1 VTGLSP
7 DATAPSNDGAR
18 RDTAARI
25 DRALRLVTVP
35 FPYLAGLAAAARV
48 ALDDRVPTMGVFASG
63 RMVANPAFVAR
74 LNDADLRFVVAHEL
88 LHLALRTHLRTLG
101 ADRMQFNVAHD
112 YIINDLLRA
121 ELGVTRIPAGGLD
134 MPGARLR
141 SAEAILLELRRAAAE
156 DGAGGRGKARAW
168 SMGAASGGRGAAGG
182 DGSAAEGGDGS
193 DDGERGDEGDVLAD
207 ATERDWFGDDP
218 REQRER
224 QRRAQAAARRGA
236 ELARARGRLPGA
248 LGTQMG
254 LGSGGLSAQVDARR
268 GAWRAPVTLALQR
281 TLESA
286 SMGPRTFERPSRR
299 AVSVPDAV
307 LPGRRR
313 ESRSLVLV
321 LDTSGSM
328 TDALPAAL
336 GAVADACDA
345 LGVDALRLVQC
356 DADVTRDERVEPHA
370 LGRVRIDGFGGSDL
384 SPALRRLAADP
395 AVDAVAVLTDGEVLL
410 PAEPLPYALLWLLPP
425 HADRAFR
432 PPQGRVL
439 NLDPVQEPR

>member
-1 VTGLSP
+1 
-7 DATAPSNDGAR
+7 
-18 RDTAARI
+18 
-25 DRALRLVTVP
+25 
-35 FPYLAGLAAAARV
+35 
-48 ALDDRVPTMGVFASG
+48 
-63 RMVANPAFVAR
+63 
-74 LNDADLRFVVAHEL
+74 
-88 LHLALRTHLRTLG
+88 
-101 ADRMQFNVAHD
+101 
-112 YIINDLLRA
+112 
-121 ELGVTRIPAGGLD
+121 
-134 MPGARLR
+134 
-141 SAEAILLELRRAAAE
+141 
-156 DGAGGRGKARAW
+156 
-168 SMGAASGGRGAAGG
+168 
-182 DGSAAEGGDGS
+182 
-193 DDGERGDEGDVLAD
+193 
-207 ATERDWFGDDP
+207 
-218 REQRER
+218 
-224 QRRAQAAARRGA
+224 
-236 ELARARGRLPGA
+236 
-248 LGTQMG
+248 
-254 LGSGGLSAQVDARR
+254 
-268 GAWRAPVTLALQR
+268 
-281 TLESA
+281 
-286 SMGPRTFERPSRR
+286 
-299 AVSVPDAV
+299 VSVPDAV